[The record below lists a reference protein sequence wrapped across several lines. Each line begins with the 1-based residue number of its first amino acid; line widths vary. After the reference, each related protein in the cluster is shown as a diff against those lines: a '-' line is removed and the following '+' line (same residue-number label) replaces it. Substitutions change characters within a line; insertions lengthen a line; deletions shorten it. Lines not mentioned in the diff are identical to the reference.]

1 MMHPLHSF
9 FVLFAAFLAV
19 YLETTFNGARSLLG
33 AQIDLL
39 PGLMVYA
46 SLTCGMP
53 TITGLAF
60 AGGLMLDSQSANP
73 LGVSIL
79 PLFAIGFILQRYRGL
94 ILREQKVA
102 QFVLGLSAS
111 AFAPL
116 ATLLLLLN
124 TDREPLVSWFSLWQW
139 LLMTALGG
147 VACPVWF
154 WVFEKLNLALTYKTL
169 NETSFRQDR
178 EIKRGRS

>member
-1 MMHPLHSF
+1 MMNPLHTF
-9 FVLFAAFLAV
+9 FVLFSAFVAV
-19 YLETTFNGARSLLG
+19 YLETTFNGFRSLVG

-39 PGLMVYA
+39 PSLMVYA
-46 SLTCGMP
+46 SLSTGMP

-73 LGVSIL
+73 VGVSIL
-79 PLFAIGFILQRYRGL
+79 PLFAIGFIIQRYRGL

-111 AFAPL
+111 AAVPL
-116 ATLLLLLN
+116 FTLLLLLN
-124 TDREPLVSWFSLWQW
+124 TDKQPLLSWFSLWQW

-147 VACPVWF
+147 AACPCWF
-154 WVFEKLNLALTYKTL
+154 WVFEKLNFALTYKAL